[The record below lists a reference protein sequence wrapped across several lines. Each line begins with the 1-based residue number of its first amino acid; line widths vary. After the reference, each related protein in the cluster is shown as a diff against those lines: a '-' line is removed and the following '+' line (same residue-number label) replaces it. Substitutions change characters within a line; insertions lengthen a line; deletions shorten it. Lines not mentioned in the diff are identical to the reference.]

1 MYNYDYKLPVI
12 VSTYKSDYGK
22 GRKDIFSHDT
32 EFLDLFNYSLSKINK
47 SIEVY
52 EQVIKELHDI
62 SIHSCNPIEGKI
74 SAYHEIIMRN
84 LNIIL
89 DKLKPNELELIT
101 IEYYFID
108 RKEKLE
114 IVKSRMDFDNDMR
127 NLVKKARDK
136 NQFRKKKKQN
146 V

>member
-22 GRKDIFSHDT
+22 GRKNIISHDT

-52 EQVIKELHDI
+52 EQVIKELHGI
-62 SIHSCNPIEGKI
+62 SIHPCNPIEGKI
-74 SAYHEIIMRN
+74 AAYHEIIMRN
-84 LNIIL
+84 LNLIL
-89 DKLKPNELELIT
+89 GKFAPNELELIT